1 LRSIS
6 EIRELLNELDAQPAG
21 DLEGQNLDFKEWD
34 RQSRKSAVSM
44 VIEMAICMANGGG
57 GTVVFGVND
66 KAVGR
71 ENAILGVPPEVD
83 VNLLKKAVYDSTD
96 PKLTPVFEELAVPEG
111 TGRLLVMQIH
121 SGLPPYTDTAGG
133 GKVRVGKDCMP
144 LTGTLRRRITVETG
158 ETDFTSVEIPERPSS
173 VISATAMEQLRE
185 ASRKERA
192 PEDLLKLTDIELLGA
207 MGVLK
212 GGRLTRAGLLLVG
225 KNDAIE
231 KYLPGY
237 VWTHLRMKGDTQ
249 YFDRMDGR
257 DALPVGVTRITD
269 RIMADNPIT
278 TVEYG
283 MFHFEYRTYPEVA
296 IREALMNAFCHAD
309 YQISGPILVRQFPRK
324 LEVGNPGGFI
334 GGVSPDNILH
344 HDPVARNPH
353 LVDVLTR
360 LRLVNRSNLGV
371 PRMFHSMLV
380 EGKEPPVI
388 EGRGES
394 VKVTFLAGDISTPF
408 RAFVAEESKRGFGL
422 GVDHLLILQYLLRH
436 AELDTATATRLC
448 QRSETEIREV
458 LSEMERSLGYLERG
472 GTGRGTYWTL
482 QPDLHR
488 RLSVSGHPERDR
500 RIDWEAAKTR
510 VLSVLKKR
518 AQKGEPGLINSE
530 VRTITRLDREQVKRL
545 MAELRS
551 EGLIELRGSKRGAK
565 WHSKGATSIGEE

>member
-1 LRSIS
+1 MRNVS
-6 EIRELLNELDAQPAG
+6 EIQELLKELDARLA
-21 DLEGQNLDFKEWD
+21 DELEGQDLDFKEWD
-34 RQSRKSAVSM
+34 PRSRKTAVGA

-71 ENAILGVPPEVD
+71 EKAILGVPPEVD

-121 SGLPPYTDTAGG
+121 PGLPPYTDTAGG
-133 GKVRVGKDCMP
+133 GKVRIGRDCMP
-144 LTGTLRRRITVETG
+144 LTGTLRRRIMVETG
-158 ETDFTSVEIPERPSS
+158 ETDLTAVEIPDRPSS
-173 VISATAMEQLRE
+173 AISAVAMEQLRE

-192 PEDLLKLTDIELLGA
+192 PEDLLKLTDLDLLAA
-207 MGVLK
+207 MGVLRN
-212 GGRLTRAGLLLVG
+212 GRLTRAGLLLAG
-225 KNDAIE
+225 KNDVIE
-231 KYLPGY
+231 KHLPGY

-249 YFDRMDGR
+249 YVDRMDGR
-257 DALPVGVTRITD
+257 DAIPIALGRVSD

-309 YQISGPILVRQFPRK
+309 YRITGPILVRQFRRK
-324 LEVGNPGGFI
+324 LEVGNPGGFV

-353 LVDVLTR
+353 LVDALTR

-371 PRMFHSMLV
+371 PRMFHAMLV

-394 VKVTFLAGDISTPF
+394 VKVTFLAGQISASF
-408 RAFVAEESKRGFGL
+408 RAFVEEESKRGYGL

-436 AELDTATATRLC
+436 AELDTATAVRLC
-448 QRSETEIREV
+448 QRPETEIREV
-458 LSEMERSLGYLERG
+458 LSEMERGLEYLERG
-472 GTGRGTYWTL
+472 GTGRGTYWVL
-482 QPDLHR
+482 RPELHR
-488 RLSVSGHPERDR
+488 RLSASGHPERDR

-510 VLSVLKKR
+510 VLSVLKMR
-518 AQKGEPGLINSE
+518 AERSEPGLTNREI
-530 VRTITRLDREQVKRL
+530 RQITHLDRGQTYRL
-545 MAELRS
+545 MRQ
-551 EGLIELRGSKRGAK
+551 LIQENPAIKPPWRGRYARYEFK
-565 WHSKGATSIGEE
+565 E